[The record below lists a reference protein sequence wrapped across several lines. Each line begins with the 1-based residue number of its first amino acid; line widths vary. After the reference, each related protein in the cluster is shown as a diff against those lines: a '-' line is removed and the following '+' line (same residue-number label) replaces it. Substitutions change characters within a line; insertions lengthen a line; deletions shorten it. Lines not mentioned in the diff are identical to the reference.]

1 MRYALR
7 NQSKIT
13 EALGEDVLKRI
24 KTSLDAHF
32 KDLTTL
38 QYKHDKGNEYP
49 HFEIKDAGRASGT
62 IAFFMTKQQFD
73 VVHLAFKEFI
83 N

>member
-7 NQSKIT
+7 KRQKIA
-13 EALGEDVLKRI
+13 EALGADTLKRI
-24 KTSLDAHF
+24 KDSLDAHF
-32 KDLTTL
+32 KDLAVVQAEQLNGDLYPTIVID
-38 QYKHDKGNEYP
+38 DKG
-49 HFEIKDAGRASGT
+49 HTCGL
-62 IAFFMTKQQFD
+62 IAFFVTAQQFD